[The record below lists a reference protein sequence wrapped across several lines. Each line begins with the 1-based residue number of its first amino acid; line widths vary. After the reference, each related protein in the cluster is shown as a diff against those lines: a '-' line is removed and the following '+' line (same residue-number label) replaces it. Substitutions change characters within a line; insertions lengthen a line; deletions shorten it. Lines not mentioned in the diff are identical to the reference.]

1 MAMAGVVDLKQLPW
15 YIDFS
20 QLEQEMETTVEDE
33 DSSEESTGFEVEIVY
48 QAGNCIIC
56 FNLKVFF

>member
-1 MAMAGVVDLKQLPW
+1 
-15 YIDFS
+15 
-20 QLEQEMETTVEDE
+20 METTVEDE